1 MRYGYIIGG
10 GLLSIALFYLIMM
23 VLGGLGAGDGII
35 ELLVVLLVMALPG
48 IVIGAAAAVRE
59 MREKEL
65 SELKEELS
73 AIRALLEKQDK
84 Q

>member
-48 IVIGAAAAVRE
+48 IVMGAAAAERE
-59 MREKEL
+59 RREKEL